1 MSKSQAVDLFNTPT
15 NTLGPMKRPAN
26 NSIKEV
32 EPMKLEDTF
41 QLKKF
46 KRVHNQIEKISK
58 RENKKKVI
66 SNLIYLFKK

>member
-1 MSKSQAVDLFNTPT
+1 
-15 NTLGPMKRPAN
+15 
-26 NSIKEV
+26 
-32 EPMKLEDTF
+32 MKLEDKF
-41 QLKKF
+41 QLKKI